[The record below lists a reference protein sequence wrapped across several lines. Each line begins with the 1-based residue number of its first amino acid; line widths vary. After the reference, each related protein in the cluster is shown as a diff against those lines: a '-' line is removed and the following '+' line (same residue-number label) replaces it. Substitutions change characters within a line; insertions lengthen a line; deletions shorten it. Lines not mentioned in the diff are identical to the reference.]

1 MKKKESD
8 ISLLVSQLGS
18 DAALKILNGELGA
31 YKGAIAENMCAIG
44 FHSVGKELY
53 YFRGSSGSPELDFII
68 SIDEQPTIVECK
80 ATNNRATSM
89 KYVISHPE
97 KYGKHPAIKIS
108 DTNIGFGEGF
118 QTYPLYYP
126 GFLQRKE
133 TKLILP
139 WQDFSKLTIPE

>member
-80 ATNNRATSM
+80 ATNNLKFKPTEQVSFTLYLFRTRSETHRDRHVFAGSR
-89 KYVISHPE
+89 H
-97 KYGKHPAIKIS
+97 KIPDS
-108 DTNIGFGEGF
+108 KCFG
-118 QTYPLYYP
+118 LNNYYEY
-126 GFLQRKE
+126 L
-133 TKLILP
+133 
-139 WQDFSKLTIPE
+139 

>member
-1 MKKKESD
+1 MAQFLRIIFNTKST
-8 ISLLVSQLGS
+8 
-18 DAALKILNGELGA
+18 
-31 YKGAIAENMCAIG
+31 Y
-44 FHSVGKELY
+44 
-53 YFRGSSGSPELDFII
+53 FII
-68 SIDEQPTIVECK
+68 SAFYNSSIILYINSEVIFVECK
-80 ATNNRATSM
+80 ATNNSATSM

-97 KYGKHPAIKIS
+97 KYGKYPAIKIS
-108 DTNIGFGEGF
+108 YTNIGFGEGF